1 MGRHCGRPALCR
13 EGSSRQDKRDRNTQA
28 NCIQV
33 SCCIF
38 KYRMS
43 RRFISENLNLE
54 DKESTKL
61 DCKKIL
67 RRQHPARSESDSAEM
82 FPSVPVSQ
90 TIMTRNGKSNK
101 STEHEQV
108 ESQKQKICIVKGES
122 ITRRL
127 PPCEP
132 IFEASDPVDDVGDS
146 L

>member
-1 MGRHCGRPALCR
+1 M
-13 EGSSRQDKRDRNTQA
+13 
-28 NCIQV
+28 
-33 SCCIF
+33 SCCIL
-38 KYRMS
+38 KYRIS
-43 RRFISENLNLE
+43 RRFISENLNIE
-54 DKESTKL
+54 DEESTKQ
-61 DCKKIL
+61 DRKKIL

-90 TIMTRNGKSNK
+90 TTVTRNGKSNK

-132 IFEASDPVDDVGDS
+132 IFEVSDPVDDVGDS